1 MVLSKPKLLT
11 YDKPK
16 TTNLTNILLKIITR
30 KSNLAFVKIREH
42 WGMNSVYELEMVEL
56 EDCTGALSDVV
67 GNISYLD
74 SNLVGSRPRHLF
86 HRALQSEKSQVFADL
101 ESRQKHIFTS
111 KLEQILKNGAVKS
124 INNNFYN
131 SFNNLSQNSLR
142 QMNLFGNKGNGQRRS
157 HGGSGGFSRVPTM
170 NTNPGHSNSSHVIHS
185 EFFGDAKSRRN
196 PRVVKN
202 AKFPE
207 IQNSID
213 LDFSNCAV
221 PTQQILKSSK
231 FIRKLDS
238 HRTIGRPRANISHSK
253 RKTAN
258 IFKNSRIPPD
268 IQMPLEDDID
278 NLSRISRVEQS
289 MFLFTQNSSKEFKI
303 QSKLRS
309 NKFLHAKSKSRC
321 SGNSTQA
328 LPPYLSSLNSN
339 LNSHLPSLSHQHS
352 ADHQKPSKRNI
363 NKVSMQKYPQSVR
376 MIPKFS
382 QTHLR
387 PEPSSNLPQLTNTSF
402 GSLNTLSAIP
412 CGKSLTL
419 LEPSQRDIPELLNMT
434 RQYAHTQL
442 AKEHRFQ
449 KSSKQIRKR
458 ANTHVKRHK
467 STISSGYRSMKKSC
481 LDQYE
486 RLQEMK
492 HTPGHSMLSGSR
504 SPQSSRKWPF
514 QVSGVQ
520 RERRLYG

>member
-1 MVLSKPKLLT
+1 
-11 YDKPK
+11 
-16 TTNLTNILLKIITR
+16 
-30 KSNLAFVKIREH
+30 
-42 WGMNSVYELEMVEL
+42 
-56 EDCTGALSDVV
+56 
-67 GNISYLD
+67 
-74 SNLVGSRPRHLF
+74 
-86 HRALQSEKSQVFADL
+86 
-101 ESRQKHIFTS
+101 
-111 KLEQILKNGAVKS
+111 
-124 INNNFYN
+124 
-131 SFNNLSQNSLR
+131 
-142 QMNLFGNKGNGQRRS
+142 MNLFRNKGLGHRRS
-157 HGGSGGFSRVPTM
+157 HGGSGGFTRGPAM
-170 NTNPGHSNSSHVIHS
+170 NTNPGHSNSSHVIHT
-185 EFFGDAKSRRN
+185 EFFGDAKSRHSPN
-196 PRVVKN
+196 VVKN

-207 IQNSID
+207 IKNNID

-231 FIRKLDS
+231 FIRKFDS

-253 RKTAN
+253 RKTEN
-258 IFKNSRIPPD
+258 IFNNNRTPHYID
-268 IQMPLEDDID
+268 MPLEDDIE

-289 MFLFTQNSSKEFKI
+289 MFLFTQNSSKEFKV

-309 NKFLHAKSKSRC
+309 NQFLHAKAKSRC
-321 SGNSTQA
+321 SANSTNA
-328 LPPYLSSLNSN
+328 LPTYLSSLNSN
-339 LNSHLPSLSHQHS
+339 LNNNLPSLSHQRS
-352 ADHQKPSKRNI
+352 ADHKTSSKRI
-363 NKVSMQKYPQSVR
+363 TNKVSMQKFPQSVR

-419 LEPSQRDIPELLNMT
+419 LESSQRDIPELLRMN
-434 RQYAHTQL
+434 RQYANTNL
-442 AKEHRFQ
+442 AKDHRFQ

-481 LDQYE
+481 LEQYE

-514 QVSGVQ
+514 HVGSVQ